1 MVALPLGQQQTMTSS
16 TPAIPFDARVRVPE
30 GVLFRE
36 LEGESVIL
44 SLDSETYYGLDAVG
58 TRFWTVLA
66 AAPSIQAAFET
77 LCGEYEVAPEEL
89 RSDLEELLGELVGRK
104 LIEIHGP

>member
-1 MVALPLGQQQTMTSS
+1 MEERSKS
-16 TPAIPFDARVRVPE
+16 ISFDARTRVSE

-44 SLDSETYYGLDAVG
+44 SLDSETYYGLDEVG

-89 RSDLEELLGELVGRK
+89 RRDLEELLGELVGRK